1 MTGNRISAAPIGF
14 ADIVALQPHFEQRIR
29 RRELRPSDRS
39 LDMPAVSLVNIAAPS
54 RVAAKRVIAARRTAT
69 SILDRRST
77 SSVPGSRARPVAMAA
92 AARDE
97 NPKATSPIVRM
108 ATGAEEPS
116 SSVPAAREPLLD
128 RVGAVMNT
136 LWGLRKGVVMLA
148 FALGLALVDA
158 GPALAGR
165 GGRSGGRMGG
175 SSFRSTSAR
184 SMGGGMGAG
193 SMGGGMGAGAM
204 GAGAMGGAGAQRQGM
219 GMGMGMGPRFMFM
232 PSFGMGYGMGAG
244 PMYAMGSVLRLL
256 MNVWLMFMVYQFLF
270 GGRPRNGPG
279 SRPADV

>member
-39 LDMPAVSLVNIAAPS
+39 LDMSAVSLVNIAAPS
-54 RVAAKRVIAARRTAT
+54 RVAAKRVIAARRTAF
-69 SILDRRST
+69 SIPDRRST

>member
-1 MTGNRISAAPIGF
+1 MS
-14 ADIVALQPHFEQRIR
+14 
-29 RRELRPSDRS
+29 
-39 LDMPAVSLVNIAAPS
+39 AVSLVNIAAPS
-54 RVAAKRVIAARRTAT
+54 RVAAKRVARKTAF
-69 SILDRRST
+69 SIPDRRST
-77 SSVPGSRARPVAMAA
+77 SSVPGSRAFMPVAVAA

-184 SMGGGMGAG
+184 SMGGGMG
-193 SMGGGMGAGAM
+193 GMGAGAMGGGM

-279 SRPADV
+279 TRPADV

>member
-1 MTGNRISAAPIGF
+1 MSAAPIGF
-14 ADIVALQPHFEQRIR
+14 ADIVALQPHFER
-29 RRELRPSDRS
+29 RHRPRELRPSDCS
-39 LDMPAVSLVNIAAPS
+39 LDMSAVSLVNIAAPS
-54 RVAAKRVIAARRTAT
+54 RVAAKRVIAARRTAF
-69 SILDRRST
+69 SIPDRRST
-77 SSVPGSRARPVAMAA
+77 SSVPGSRARPVAVAA
-92 AARDE
+92 APRDE

-116 SSVPAAREPLLD
+116 SSVPAARNPLLD
-128 RVGAVMNT
+128 RVGDVIGT

-148 FALGLALVDA
+148 FARGLALVDA

-184 SMGGGMGAG
+184 SMGGGMGGMGGMGAG
-193 SMGGGMGAGAM
+193 SMGGT
-204 GAGAMGGAGAQRQGM
+204 GAMGGAGAQRQGM

-279 SRPADV
+279 TRPADV